1 MNIHCVNKA
10 VLTIQ
15 KVELNTC
22 QQLHVG
28 GCTTP
33 HTEFYSLGFSGYAR
47 IYIYIYIYI
56 SIAIQLRGETAFKGV
71 CLLFYPTLLPF
82 KSADSIQLFVPC
94 QQQPTVNYTG
104 EDIANKPYLQQ

>member
-15 KVELNTC
+15 KVGLNTC

-47 IYIYIYIYI
+47 VYIYI
-56 SIAIQLRGETAFKGV
+56 SITIQLQGETAFKGV
-71 CLLFYPTLLPF
+71 CLL
-82 KSADSIQLFVPC
+82 SNVS
-94 QQQPTVNYTG
+94 N
-104 EDIANKPYLQQ
+104 PYLARTNTHMHCSDHQLALSHDS